1 MVSFKPL
8 VSLDYPLYSGL
19 LYIDLQTLSI
29 SRAELSLDVSD
40 KEKANKMF
48 LQKKPAGLR
57 FSTREVSIVVTY
69 RQHGDRMC
77 LDYLRSSIR
86 FKCDWKRR
94 LFSSAYVVVA
104 EMVVVDVDDKAT
116 MGIPSSESYG
126 SKRLFSDDAEQ
137 NWDEDYWKD
146 YNIIEPT
153 ESLEK
158 AVIKLRGHA
167 NR

>member
-1 MVSFKPL
+1 
-8 VSLDYPLYSGL
+8 
-19 LYIDLQTLSI
+19 
-29 SRAELSLDVSD
+29 
-40 KEKANKMF
+40 
-48 LQKKPAGLR
+48 
-57 FSTREVSIVVTY
+57 
-69 RQHGDRMC
+69 
-77 LDYLRSSIR
+77 
-86 FKCDWKRR
+86 
-94 LFSSAYVVVA
+94 
-104 EMVVVDVDDKAT
+104 MVVVDVDDKAT